1 MNNKY
6 ILFFIL
12 MLIVGSSFLLY
23 ENFESFTFSTVP
35 ESTSTTNLN
44 NSTTLT
50 TTTTVPETTTTS
62 LTTTTT
68 VPETTTTT
76 STTTTTVPETTT
88 TSTTTTTSSTTT
100 TTVPETTTTSTTTTT
115 SSTTTTT
122 VPETTTTSTTTTTSS
137 TTTTTVPETTTTS
150 STTTTTVPEIIN
162 ITVTVSNDGSG
173 SEYYLNGSKGA
184 TIDVSNGTKY
194 RFDQSDSSNSGHPL
208 RISNSQEGSQYT
220 LNVTTYG
227 TPGNSGAYTEI
238 EITPETPSTLYIYC
252 SYHFGMGGN
261 NVLLKS

>member
-1 MNNKY
+1 
-6 ILFFIL
+6 

-23 ENFESFTFSTVP
+23 ENFESFTFSTVS

-44 NSTTLT
+44 NSTSS
-50 TTTTVPETTTTS
+50 TTTVPE
-62 LTTTTT
+62 
-68 VPETTTTT
+68 
-76 STTTTTVPETTT
+76 
-88 TSTTTTTSSTTT
+88 
-100 TTVPETTTTSTTTTT
+100 
-115 SSTTTTT
+115 
-122 VPETTTTSTTTTTSS
+122 TTTTSS

-150 STTTTTVPEIIN
+150 STTTTTVPETTTTSSTTTTTTSSTTTTTVPEITN

-184 TIDVSNGTKY
+184 TINVSNGTKY

-238 EITPETPSTLYIYC
+238 EITAETPSTLYIYC

>member
-6 ILFFIL
+6 ILFLIL

-23 ENFESFTFSTVP
+23 DNFESFTFSTVS

-44 NSTTLT
+44 NSTSS
-50 TTTTVPETTTTS
+50 TTTVPE
-62 LTTTTT
+62 
-68 VPETTTTT
+68 
-76 STTTTTVPETTT
+76 
-88 TSTTTTTSSTTT
+88 
-100 TTVPETTTTSTTTTT
+100 
-115 SSTTTTT
+115 
-122 VPETTTTSTTTTTSS
+122 TTTTSS

-150 STTTTTVPEIIN
+150 STTTTTVPETTTTSSTTTTTTSSTTTTTVPEITN

-184 TIDVSNGTKY
+184 TINVSNGTKY

-238 EITPETPSTLYIYC
+238 EITAETPSTLYIYC

>member
-1 MNNKY
+1 
-6 ILFFIL
+6 

-68 VPETTTTT
+68 VPE
-76 STTTTTVPETTT
+76 
-88 TSTTTTTSSTTT
+88 TTTTSSTTT

-238 EITPETPSTLYIYC
+238 EITAETPSTLYIYC

>member
-76 STTTTTVPETTT
+76 
-88 TSTTTTTSSTTT
+88 STTT